1 MVYIVM
7 YDGLDG
13 WEVES
18 VYNSL
23 ELARIRL
30 EFIRSLKLRVS
41 PYIQEI
47 EIGDKTLTLEIA
59 KEIQEKNTRKT
70 IKSLKADVVW

>member
-13 WEVES
+13 WEAES

-23 ELARIRL
+23 ELAKVRL

-47 EIGDKTLTLEIA
+47 EIGDKNLTLEIA
-59 KEIQEKNTRKT
+59 QEIQERDIRRT
-70 IKSLKADVVW
+70 IKSLKSDVVW

>member
-1 MVYIVM
+1 M

-59 KEIQEKNTRKT
+59 KEIQEKNIRKT